1 MIRVIDHYLDWIAA
15 VAIVVLYVLRDQ
27 GTLVLSAETIMQIWV
42 VATLARGITE
52 AGKRR
57 SAKRRAPESPTV
69 TVGTRPERPP
79 SETDT
84 LTPEDTP
91 SA

>member
-1 MIRVIDHYLDWIAA
+1 MIRVVDHYLHWLVV

-27 GTLVLSAETIMQIWV
+27 GTLVLSAETIMQMWAAAQI
-42 VATLARGITE
+42 ALGITE
-52 AGKRR
+52 AAKRR
-57 SAKRRAPESPTV
+57 SAKRRVPESPTV